1 MLTSVPLRHRVPN
14 PLEWGYIDV
23 ASGKVSKPLIWK
35 DVLINN
41 ILPDGNSAKF
51 FSRKNM
57 HIEQLVQKIGYYQY
71 ILILPE

>member
-1 MLTSVPLRHRVPN
+1 MC
-14 PLEWGYIDV
+14 DQ
-23 ASGKVSKPLIWK
+23 
-35 DVLINN
+35 IN
-41 ILPDGNSAKF
+41 IFHKKKF